1 MKEQS
6 KQPKMVIRRRR
17 VPRREFHRRIG
28 LLVRGK
34 YHVSRAVQIGEGGM
48 MVYSAVP
55 LLIGQKVVV
64 SFKLSG
70 HPPDV
75 VLACVRYILPAEKG
89 VAERYGIE
97 FLNLDFNIKRGVRNY
112 VATQIDDHSEHL
124 GSA

>member
-1 MKEQS
+1 MKEQT
-6 KQPKMVIRRRR
+6 KEPRMVLRRRR

-28 LLVRGK
+28 LLVRGV
-34 YHVSRAVQIGEGGM
+34 YHVSRAIQIGEGGM

-55 LLIGQKVVV
+55 MVLNQKLVV

-89 VAERYGIE
+89 LTERYGVE

-112 VATQIDDHSEHL
+112 VATQIDDHSDVN
-124 GSA
+124 SAS

>member
-1 MKEQS
+1 MQS
-6 KQPKMVIRRRR
+6 ENKHPSMVIRRRR

-28 LLVRGK
+28 LLVKGE
-34 YHVSRAVQIGEGGM
+34 YHISRAVQIGEGGM

-55 LLIGQKVVV
+55 LMIGQKVVI

-75 VLACVRYILPAEKG
+75 VLACVRYILPAEKNLN
-89 VAERYGIE
+89 ERYGLE

-112 VATQIDDHSEHL
+112 VATQIDDHSEPVI
-124 GSA
+124 